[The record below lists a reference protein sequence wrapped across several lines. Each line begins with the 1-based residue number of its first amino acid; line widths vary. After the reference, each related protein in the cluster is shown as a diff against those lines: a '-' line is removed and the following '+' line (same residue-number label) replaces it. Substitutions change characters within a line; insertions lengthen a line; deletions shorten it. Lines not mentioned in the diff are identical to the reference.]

1 MEENKS
7 LIKIENR
14 KSCLL
19 LGVKKLDSFD
29 DKEFLLDTIEGFLH
43 IKGKGLSLGKMNME
57 EGELLIEGKIDSLSF
72 INKTDKKDKSL
83 LKKLFK

>member
-1 MEENKS
+1 
-7 LIKIENR
+7 
-14 KSCLL
+14 
-19 LGVKKLDSFD
+19 
-29 DKEFLLDTIEGFLH
+29 
-43 IKGKGLSLGKMNME
+43 MNME